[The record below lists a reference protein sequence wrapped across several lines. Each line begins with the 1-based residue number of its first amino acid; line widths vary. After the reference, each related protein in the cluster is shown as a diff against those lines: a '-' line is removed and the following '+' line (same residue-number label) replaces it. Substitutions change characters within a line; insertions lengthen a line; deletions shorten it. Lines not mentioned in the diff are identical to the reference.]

1 VGTSHFHRM
10 AAYTRCLR
18 CAGAPRR
25 PASGSGLSLSILSWH
40 TVLSDPG
47 EFDHRQFQRSDV
59 DAAFAESR
67 PARHSQDS
75 RNPFRAGDDFRGFL
89 VRTSATVCQFARPL
103 HGSDRLP
110 SQRGFY
116 IQASSGLVALPAAGY
131 NYNSDWT
138 PLLAG
143 LSPARMAASLAA
155 PTPSSQLTFTTYHLP
170 VPLGALTR
178 VTACTSRCH
187 QCVTRESKAQP
198 LRYLH
203 DCFDCFRLER
213 LPGEACTHRKALPLH
228 GAHPNRTSVDLDQHK
243 LRGAWII

>member
-1 VGTSHFHRM
+1 MYVWLNRLRRVDAESSLREHSPRVVGVANS
-10 AAYTRCLR
+10 
-18 CAGAPRR
+18 GWIR
-25 PASGSGLSLSILSWH
+25 PTHARISILSWH

-75 RNPFRAGDDFRGFL
+75 RNPFHAGDDFRGFM
-89 VRTSATVCQFARPL
+89 VHTSATVCQLARPL

-116 IQASSGLVALPAAGY
+116 IRAFSGLVTLLAAGY

-155 PTPSSQLTFTTYHLP
+155 PTPSSQWTFTTYSLP
-170 VPLGALTR
+170 VSRRTH
-178 VTACTSRCH
+178 SRC
-187 QCVTRESKAQP
+187 
-198 LRYLH
+198 
-203 DCFDCFRLER
+203 
-213 LPGEACTHRKALPLH
+213 G
-228 GAHPNRTSVDLDQHK
+228 
-243 LRGAWII
+243 

>member
-1 VGTSHFHRM
+1 M

-47 EFDHRQFQRSDV
+47 EFDHRQFQHSDV
-59 DAAFAESR
+59 DAAFAENR

-75 RNPFRAGDDFRGFL
+75 RNPFHAGDDFRGFL
-89 VRTSATVCQFARPL
+89 VHTSATVCQLARPL

-116 IQASSGLVALPAAGY
+116 IRAFSGLVALPAAGY

-155 PTPSSQLTFTTYHLP
+155 PTLFNVTPLSS
-170 VPLGALTR
+170 A
-178 VTACTSRCH
+178 SR
-187 QCVTRESKAQP
+187 QKV
-198 LRYLH
+198 LR
-203 DCFDCFRLER
+203 
-213 LPGEACTHRKALPLH
+213 
-228 GAHPNRTSVDLDQHK
+228 NR
-243 LRGAWII
+243 GFPPA

>member
-1 VGTSHFHRM
+1 M

-155 PTPSSQLTFTTYHLP
+155 LDPYGRL
-170 VPLGALTR
+170 
-178 VTACTSRCH
+178 SRI
-187 QCVTRESKAQP
+187 
-198 LRYLH
+198 
-203 DCFDCFRLER
+203 R
-213 LPGEACTHRKALPLH
+213 LPPRVCDGKAIAWPRMKYDRFGKPELRQL
-228 GAHPNRTSVDLDQHK
+228 GHPRPRDPIRLAAPPE
-243 LRGAWII
+243 RAPP

>member
-1 VGTSHFHRM
+1 M

-18 CAGAPRR
+18 CAGAPGR

-75 RNPFRAGDDFRGFL
+75 RNPFHAGDDFRGFL
-89 VRTSATVCQFARPL
+89 VHTSATVCQLARPL

-116 IQASSGLVALPAAGY
+116 IRAFSGLVALPAAGY

-143 LSPARMAASLAA
+143 LSPARMAAGLAA
-155 PTPSSQLTFTTYHLP
+155 AE
-170 VPLGALTR
+170 VTR
-178 VTACTSRCH
+178 YSITSRRGG
-187 QCVTRESKAQP
+187 QCPALGSKHSPAHGVAIGRLLREA
-198 LRYLH
+198 LR
-203 DCFDCFRLER
+203 
-213 LPGEACTHRKALPLH
+213 
-228 GAHPNRTSVDLDQHK
+228 VQHK
-243 LRGAWII
+243 LFTSCSGEPKFRSLSEA

>member
-1 VGTSHFHRM
+1 M

-25 PASGSGLSLSILSWH
+25 PTSGSGLSLSILSWH

-67 PARHSQDS
+67 PARHSQNS
-75 RNPFRAGDDFRGFL
+75 RNPFHAGDDFRGFL
-89 VRTSATVCQFARPL
+89 VHTSATVCQFARPL

-116 IQASSGLVALPAAGY
+116 IRASSGLVALPAAGY

-155 PTPSSQLTFTTYHLP
+155 PTPSSQGTCTLYSLP
-170 VPLGALTR
+170 V
-178 VTACTSRCH
+178 SR
-187 QCVTRESKAQP
+187 RLA
-198 LRYLH
+198 
-203 DCFDCFRLER
+203 DIFRSSADNR
-213 LPGEACTHRKALPLH
+213 
-228 GAHPNRTSVDLDQHK
+228 HPR
-243 LRGAWII
+243 RPFG

>member
-1 VGTSHFHRM
+1 M

-18 CAGAPRR
+18 CAGAPRQ

-75 RNPFRAGDDFRGFL
+75 RNPFPAGDDFRGFM
-89 VRTSATVCQFARPL
+89 VHTSATVCQLARPL

-116 IQASSGLVALPAAGY
+116 IRAFSGLVTLLAAGY

-155 PTPSSQLTFTTYHLP
+155 PTPSSQWTCTTYSLP
-170 VPLGALTR
+170 VSRRTPILRSRIENTMNQQSTVVMAATTR
-178 VTACTSRCH
+178 RDTPVSISRI
-187 QCVTRESKAQP
+187 A
-198 LRYLH
+198 
-203 DCFDCFRLER
+203 
-213 LPGEACTHRKALPLH
+213 
-228 GAHPNRTSVDLDQHK
+228 
-243 LRGAWII
+243 